1 MPDQARYRSRA
12 RFDNDLYSEVMPEP
26 HPARATVGADPI
38 MGPWSRSRSWQRS
51 ESEEGLRRRSYSTRP
66 GVAAKGE

>member
-38 MGPWSRSRSWQRS
+38 TGALV
-51 ESEEGLRRRSYSTRP
+51 EIEV
-66 GVAAKGE
+66 VAALRIRGGPPAPELLDQTGRGGEG